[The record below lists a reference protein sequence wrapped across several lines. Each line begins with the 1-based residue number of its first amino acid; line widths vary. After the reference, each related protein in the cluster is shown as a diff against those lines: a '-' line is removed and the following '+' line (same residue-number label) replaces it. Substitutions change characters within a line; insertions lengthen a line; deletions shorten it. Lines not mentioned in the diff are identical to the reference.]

1 MIEVINT
8 EINKIENFIKN
19 NINKTNKDS
28 TNYRRLVK
36 YAYHIEKIK
45 NDFNELKNNKYDKN
59 IEKLIINNIKNLR
72 EIIIQNHKNK

>member
-1 MIEVINT
+1 MIDIINT

-28 TNYRRLVK
+28 LNYKRLVK

-59 IEKLIINNIKNLR
+59 IEDLIIDNIKKLKK
-72 EIIIQNHKNK
+72 IIIQNHKNK